1 MNNNLVLIDTSVWIF
16 ALSKNF
22 LPEIKQRVD
31 TLLKENRVAICS
43 MVKLELLGGT
53 RTKKEFERLKSR
65 LDSLYEIKIND
76 NVWHKAAEMAFS
88 LRRKGVTIPYTDILI
103 SASALSE
110 RALILHADE
119 HFNLIAKNF
128 GLSIKSLIDVIKR
141 SGLNKKERWGKQI
154 QDSTL

>member
-1 MNNNLVLIDTSVWIF
+1 MSLKDCEMNNNLVLIDTSVWIL

-43 MVKLELLGGT
+43 MVKLKLLGGI

-76 NVWHKAAEMAFS
+76 NVWHKAAEMA
-88 LRRKGVTIPYTDILI
+88 L
-103 SASALSE
+103 SAP
-110 RALILHADE
+110 
-119 HFNLIAKNF
+119 
-128 GLSIKSLIDVIKR
+128 
-141 SGLNKKERWGKQI
+141 
-154 QDSTL
+154 